1 MWTKNKSNIAALR
14 EDVQKLQ
21 AELPQ
26 IKAQAADIDEL
37 KKTTRGIEIQMA
49 ALGGTVDGY
58 KNSAEDFL
66 KHTEKEIAK
75 QAVIAS
81 QKAVE
86 TEIAKELA
94 SAATSYLMKVAREE
108 ADLARLDNVPPDK
121 PETAAADTE
130 IKKSMRQ
137 VICDVEKILL
147 ERICQ
152 IKPELPGSLSGF
164 AIKPLDRAKEFLHE
178 SFDKM
183 ISCIEAGVIPMLVGP
198 AGTGKS
204 TAVEQAAR
212 HFGQHFYT
220 ANRVQNSFELTG
232 YNDANGRYVP
242 TQFYN
247 AYKNGGIFF
256 FDEID
261 ASSPD
266 ALITINTAVAQ
277 GYMAFPGETIP
288 VVMHPNFKV
297 VAAGNT
303 YGSGAN
309 RQYCGRNNLDAATLD
324 RFMVIEWGYD
334 KKLEQKIIKDDAL
347 LRFAWAVREVL
358 EQNRMSV
365 IISTR
370 GILATKKILDTST
383 RTKSFTI
390 GEALVGNLFEGL
402 NIDAINKIIGGLNS
416 LDQKRIT
423 TERGYVPL
431 HTNPYYIATKALVK

>member
-1 MWTKNKSNIAALR
+1 
-14 EDVQKLQ
+14 
-21 AELPQ
+21 
-26 IKAQAADIDEL
+26 
-37 KKTTRGIEIQMA
+37 
-49 ALGGTVDGY
+49 
-58 KNSAEDFL
+58 
-66 KHTEKEIAK
+66 
-75 QAVIAS
+75 
-81 QKAVE
+81 
-86 TEIAKELA
+86 
-94 SAATSYLMKVAREE
+94 
-108 ADLARLDNVPPDK
+108 
-121 PETAAADTE
+121 
-130 IKKSMRQ
+130 
-137 VICDVEKILL
+137 
-147 ERICQ
+147 
-152 IKPELPGSLSGF
+152 
-164 AIKPLDRAKEFLHE
+164 
-178 SFDKM
+178 
-183 ISCIEAGVIPMLVGP
+183 MLVGP

-212 HFGQHFYT
+212 HFGLHFYT
-220 ANRVQNSFELTG
+220 ANRIQNSFELTG

-288 VVMHPNFKV
+288 VIMHTDFKV

-324 RFMVIEWGYD
+324 RFMVIDWGYD
-334 KKLEQKIIKDDAL
+334 KKLEQKLIKDDAL

-370 GILATKKILDTST
+370 GILATKKILDIST
-383 RTKSFTI
+383 RTKSFTV

-402 NIDAINKIIGGLNS
+402 NIDALNKIIGGLNN

-431 HTNPYYIATKALVK
+431 YTNPYYIATKALVK